1 MKAKARNCK
10 ALPGYQHRLL
20 AATPELATLRG
31 ISHCMIEHD
40 DGCGSFQRHPCTCV
54 PHISVV
60 NGDNLLLIATF
71 PVSAVSAISV
81 NVGMASV
88 WVSSILTAS
97 AMLSHHCLTLHRRH
111 RHDLP
116 PRVMT
121 LCMPCRVQM
130 SWYLRP

>member
-31 ISHCMIEHD
+31 ISHCMIKHD

-60 NGDNLLLIATF
+60 NGDNLLLIGRSR
-71 PVSAVSAISV
+71 SASYRQS
-81 NVGMASV
+81 
-88 WVSSILTAS
+88 
-97 AMLSHHCLTLHRRH
+97 LSTWEWQACGSHR
-111 RHDLP
+111 
-116 PRVMT
+116 
-121 LCMPCRVQM
+121 
-130 SWYLRP
+130 S